1 MPIFDF
7 DRRFDWDEYQRE
19 LADPTN
25 IPIIGPYIGYSQGDF
40 LPRYS
45 EESLASMATHSFALW
60 MFGLSVR
67 LAVGS
72 ILMSRPLTLGTVTVG
87 SFVGYAKHHDTHK
100 GIVPG
105 VTEFGGVGP
114 GYYEDSS
121 DPMGDF
127 RRGVEGAFD
136 FLTFWD

>member
-7 DRRFDWDEYQRE
+7 DGRFDWDEYQRE

-25 IPIIGPYIGYSQGDF
+25 IPIVGPYIGYSQGEF
-40 LPRYS
+40 IPSYT
-45 EESLASMATHSFALW
+45 EESLASMATHAFALW
-60 MFGLSVR
+60 MLGLSVR
-67 LAVGS
+67 LAAAS
-72 ILMSRPLTLGTVTVG
+72 FMMSRPLLFATATVG
-87 SFVGYAKHHDTHK
+87 SFVGYVRHHDSHK

-105 VTEFGGVGP
+105 VTGFGGVGP

-127 RRGVEGAFD
+127 RRGVEEAFD
-136 FLTFWD
+136 IIMFWK